1 MAFQDGQIYFQ
12 RGGQGAIRKQLKLI
26 YQLVKGILPG
36 EDSFGEQLSFWN
48 EKVYMYQGHI
58 VTRAIGEAGLC
69 PVHMQSL
76 VGQLPACIAPRYSL
90 KWINEQI
97 TLIDLVGQL
106 TRTLVKVQCNS
117 TIIKKSS
124 TC

>member
-48 EKVYMYQGHI
+48 EKGYMYQGHI

-90 KWINEQI
+90 KRINEQI

-106 TRTLVKVQCNS
+106 TGTSIKGQRDS
-117 TIIKKSS
+117 TIIQKSS
-124 TC
+124 TR